1 MKTAKFL
8 FTTLIAV
15 ASLSVTS
22 CEKKDESS
30 PEITLLEPTAGDTI
44 SLTTDSVRIAVHVKD
59 NDEIHMAN
67 VDVTQAGVNIFSNC
81 SDVDAPMY
89 DFQQDFKPQNISA
102 VTPLELTITAS
113 DHSGN
118 QSSKKATFYVKP

>member
-1 MKTAKFL
+1 MNTGKFL

-89 DFQQDFKPQNISA
+89 HFQQDFKPQNISA

>member
-1 MKTAKFL
+1 MNTGKFL

-30 PEITLLEPTAGDTI
+30 PEITLLEPSEGDTI
-44 SLTTDSVRIAVHVKD
+44 SLSTDSVHIEFHIMD
-59 NDEIHMAN
+59 NDEIHMAK
-67 VDVTQAGVNIFSNC
+67 VDVAQSGVNIFSN
-81 SDVDAPMY
+81 SNDVDAPMY
-89 DFQQDFKPQNISA
+89 HFHQHMKPQNISA